1 MKLFLDRL
9 KEGRPIIGDG
19 ALGTMLLARGLAGGQ
34 CPEAWNLSRP
44 EVLREIAE
52 EYVAAGSEIVAT
64 NTFGASP
71 LKLAQYGL
79 EGRTE
84 AINLAAVEV
93 LRGTVGD
100 QAYIAASCGPS
111 GRLLKPYGDAEPQA
125 VQESYRRQMSPL
137 IAAGVDVVLIETM
150 IDLAEAVLAIRA
162 AKDVSPRV
170 PVVATMTFDA
180 TPKGFFTVMGT
191 TIEKAAAGL
200 QAAGAD
206 VIGSNCGNGIVNMV
220 EIARRFRQ
228 CSDSPLIIQSN
239 AGLPEVRD
247 GRVEYPESP
256 EFMAGKVKELLE
268 IGVSIIGGC
277 CGTTPA
283 HVRAMTAA
291 VKGSGSS

>member
-1 MKLFLDRL
+1 MKPFLDRL
-9 KEGRPIIGDG
+9 KEGRPIVSDG
-19 ALGTMLLARGLAGGQ
+19 ALGTMLLARGLGSGQ
-34 CPEAWNLSRP
+34 CPETWNLSRP

-52 EYVAAGSEIVAT
+52 AYVAAGSEIVAT

-79 EGRTE
+79 EGQME
-84 AINLAAVEV
+84 AINLAAAEA
-93 LRGTVGD
+93 LRGAVGGR
-100 QAYIAASCGPS
+100 AYIAASCGPS
-111 GRLLKPYGDAEPQA
+111 GKLLKPYGDAEPKA
-125 VQESYRRQMSPL
+125 VQESFRRQMSVL
-137 IAAGVDVVLIETM
+137 IEAGVDVIFIETM
-150 IDLAEAVLAIRA
+150 IDLAEAVLAVKA
-162 AKDVSPRV
+162 AKEVSPEM

-180 TPKGFFTVMGT
+180 TPRGFFTVMGT
-191 TIEKAAAGL
+191 TVEKAAAGL

-206 VIGSNCGNGIVNMV
+206 AIGSNCGNGIVNMV

-228 CSDSPLIIQSN
+228 CGDVPLVIQSN

-256 EFMAGKVKELLE
+256 EFIAEKVKELLE

-283 HVRAMTAA
+283 HMLAMAA
-291 VKGSGSS
+291 VVREHGGR